1 MFNFS
6 LKRGFDYTIFISIVL
21 IVCLGILMIYSVTKT
36 LESNVLWV
44 KQALWFGIGLV
55 GLIGAVL
62 FDYQLLGKYSRI
74 IYILALILLVFVLLA
89 GPLIRSAKS
98 WVVIGPLSFQP
109 SEFAKIATIIIL
121 AEYLST
127 KREGLTTISEFVYP
141 ILLVAIPAFF
151 ILMQPDIG
159 TTLVFFPI
167 LLVMLYITGSKPVYL
182 VTLTSTGILISV
194 FTLFLSWSGV
204 ITTHN
209 IPFLHFLYR
218 CMSSFKYLLLSL
230 LCLFGFTVVAYYTS
244 KLFKRNISFTKFGLV
259 FGIIGISLIIS
270 LTTEG
275 FLKDYQRKRLVV
287 FIDPGIDPLSAGYN
301 VIQSK
306 IAIGSGKLFGKGFL
320 HGTQSQLGFLP
331 ERQSDFIFSV
341 IGEELG
347 FIGAG
352 SVLFLFLIIIYR
364 GIYIAFSS
372 RDNFGSL
379 LASGI
384 VTMIAVQVFL
394 NVGISL
400 GIMPVTGLTLP
411 LVSYGGSSLFVTMLS
426 LGILLN
432 IRLRRY
438 QVV

>member
-1 MFNFS
+1 MLNFS
-6 LKRGFDYTIFISIVL
+6 LKRGFDYIIFSCVIL
-21 IVCLGILMIYSVTKT
+21 IVSLGILMIYSTTKT

-44 KQALWFGIGLV
+44 KQIIWLGIGLV

-74 IYILALILLVFVLLA
+74 IYILALILLVFVLFG

-98 WVVIGPLSFQP
+98 WVVIGPFSFQP

-127 KREGLTTISEFVYP
+127 KREGLTVISEFVYP
-141 ILLVAIPAFF
+141 ILLVAIPTFF

-182 VTLTSTGILISV
+182 ATLISTGILILV
-194 FTLFLSWSGV
+194 FTLFLSWSG
-204 ITTHN
+204 ITPN
-209 IPFLHFLYR
+209 KIPFLHFLYKLI
-218 CMSSFKYLLLSL
+218 SSFKYLILSL
-230 LCLFGFTVVAYYTS
+230 VCLFGFTIVVYYTS
-244 KLFKRNISFTKFGLV
+244 KLFKRNVSFHNFGLV
-259 FGIIGISLIIS
+259 FGIIGISLIVS
-270 LTTEG
+270 LITEG

-287 FIDPGIDPLSAGYN
+287 FIDTGIDPLNAGYN

-306 IAIGSGKLFGKGFL
+306 IAVGSGKLFGKGFL

-347 FIGAG
+347 FIGA
-352 SVLFLFLIIIYR
+352 SIVLFLFLIIIYR

-384 VTMIAVQVFL
+384 ITMIATQVFL

-411 LVSYGGSSLFVTMLS
+411 LVSYGGSSLFVTLLS
-426 LGILLN
+426 CGILLN